1 MLYDILTGMLNLKY
15 EAWINM
21 HEYVC
26 MDDYNYA
33 ISIIALYVHE
43 DIA

>member
-1 MLYDILTGMLNLKY
+1 MLYDILTGMLKLKY

-21 HEYVC
+21 NEYVC
-26 MDDYNYA
+26 MDDYIYA